1 MLTQIPK
8 PIMILVK
15 GSESLEFLQNLVTN
29 DLYKCDKKQHNFILT
44 PQGKIKYEI
53 YITKNGTNEFL
64 VECSNDQNNILEYFS
79 KYAEL
84 SDVNLKVQS
93 LPKDLIYNKDYLS
106 KSLSMGIVDTNF
118 QQTDKFY
125 PSEISNHAIDYEKG
139 CYVGQEVVS
148 RMKHRQL
155 NKNLVR
161 VFKKIILI
169 DDFLEK
175 KIENFEILSEYE
187 DYLIV
192 KYKADIEEFYLYY
205 NKDFY
210 ELINQ
215 NI

>member
-29 DLYKCDKKQHNFILT
+29 DLNKCDKKQHNFILT

-93 LPKDLIYNKDYLS
+93 LPKNSIYNKDYLS
-106 KSLSMGIVDTNF
+106 NSLNIGIVDANF

-125 PSEISNHAIDYEKG
+125 PSEISNNAIDYEKG

-169 DDFLEK
+169 EDFLEK
-175 KIENFEILSEYE
+175 GIENFEILSEYE

-192 KYKADIEEFYLYY
+192 KYKADIEEFYLNH

>member
-29 DLYKCDKKQHNFILT
+29 DLNKCDKKQHNFILT

-53 YITKNGTNEFL
+53 YITKNETNEFL

-84 SDVNLKVQS
+84 SEVNLKVQS
-93 LPKDLIYNKDYLS
+93 LPKNSIYNKDYLS
-106 KSLSMGIVDTNF
+106 NSLNIGIVDANF

-125 PSEISNHAIDYEKG
+125 PSEISNNAIDYEKG

-169 DDFLEK
+169 EDFLEK
-175 KIENFEILSEYE
+175 GIKNFEILSEYE

-192 KYKADIEEFYLYY
+192 KYKADIEEFYLNH

>member
-93 LPKDLIYNKDYLS
+93 LPKNSIYNKDYLS
-106 KSLSMGIVDTNF
+106 NSLSIGIVDTNF

-169 DDFLEK
+169 EDFLEK
-175 KIENFEILSEYE
+175 RIENFEILSEYE

>member
-15 GSESLEFLQNLVTN
+15 GSESLEFLQNLATN

-93 LPKDLIYNKDYLS
+93 LPKNSIYNKDYLS
-106 KSLSMGIVDTNF
+106 NSLSIGIVDANF

-161 VFKKIILI
+161 VFKKITLI
-169 DDFLEK
+169 GDFLEK
-175 KIENFEILSEYE
+175 RIENFEILSEYE

>member
-15 GSESLEFLQNLVTN
+15 GSESLEFLQNLATN

-53 YITKNGTNEFL
+53 YITKKETNEFL

-93 LPKDLIYNKDYLS
+93 LPKNSIYNKDYLS
-106 KSLSMGIVDTNF
+106 NSLSIGIVDANF

-125 PSEISNHAIDYEKG
+125 PSEISNNAIDYEKG

-169 DDFLEK
+169 EDFLEK
-175 KIENFEILSEYE
+175 RIENFEILSEYE

-192 KYKADIEEFYLYY
+192 KYKANIEEFYLYY
-205 NKDFY
+205 NKDLY

-215 NI
+215 SI

>member
-29 DLYKCDKKQHNFILT
+29 DLNKCDKKQHNFILT

-53 YITKNGTNEFL
+53 YITKNETNEFL

-84 SDVNLKVQS
+84 SDVNLKVHS
-93 LPKDLIYNKDYLS
+93 LLKDLIYNKDYLS
-106 KSLSMGIVDTNF
+106 KSLNMGIVDTNF
-118 QQTDKFY
+118 QQSDKFY

-161 VFKKIILI
+161 VFKKNILI
-169 DDFLEK
+169 EDFLEK
-175 KIENFEILSEYE
+175 GIENFEILSEYE

-192 KYKADIEEFYLYY
+192 KYKADIEEFYLNH

>member
-15 GSESLEFLQNLVTN
+15 GSESLEFLQNIVTN
-29 DLYKCDKKQHNFILT
+29 DLNKCDKKQHNFILT

-53 YITKNGTNEFL
+53 YIIKNETNEFL

-93 LPKDLIYNKDYLS
+93 LPKNSIYNKDYLS
-106 KSLSMGIVDTNF
+106 NSLSIGIVDTNF

-169 DDFLEK
+169 EDFLEK
-175 KIENFEILSEYE
+175 RIENFEILSEYE

-192 KYKADIEEFYLYY
+192 KYKADIEAFYLYY

>member
-1 MLTQIPK
+1 MVTQIPK

-15 GSESLEFLQNLVTN
+15 GTESLEFLQNLVTN
-29 DLYKCDKKQHNFILT
+29 DLNKLDKKQHNFILT

-53 YITKNGTNEFL
+53 YISSNKSNEYI

-84 SDVNLKVQS
+84 SDVSLEIQS
-93 LPKDLIYNKDYLS
+93 LPKNLIYNKDYLS
-106 KSLSMGIVDTNF
+106 KLLSNGDVDTNF
-118 QQTDKFY
+118 QQNNKFY
-125 PSEISNHAIDYEKG
+125 PSEISDYAVDFEKG

-155 NKNLVR
+155 NKNFVR
-161 VFKKIILI
+161 VFKKIVFEDGL
-169 DDFLEK
+169 LEK
-175 KIENFEILSEYE
+175 KIETFEILSEHE

-192 KYKADIEEFYLYY
+192 KYKSNLKEVYLNY
-205 NKDFY
+205 NKSFY